1 MVNPPQPTGAVD
13 EQTRLYGEPL
23 AQIFRRVTTAFA
35 IPQSRLAEVIGLSA
49 PMLSQL
55 ASGRRVKIS
64 NPAVYGRLLRLD
76 ELTRHPAVVAG
87 DVAARTAGLA
97 EVAASQPALTT
108 RTAGGAIHPDP
119 DPDLDAVVGAL
130 ARLAPATTLADL
142 AAACP
147 EPRLA
152 DVLRRAAT
160 LADPG

>member
-1 MVNPPQPTGAVD
+1 MVNPPQPGGALD

-23 AQIFRRVTTAFA
+23 AGIFGRVLTAFA

-76 ELTRHPAVVAG
+76 ELTRHPDIVRG
-87 DVAARTAGLA
+87 DATARSAGLA

-108 RTAGGAIHPDP
+108 RNAGIDV
-119 DPDLDAVVGAL
+119 DLDA
-130 ARLAPATTLADL
+130 L
-142 AAACP
+142 AASLAGLASASVLAELAAGCTA
-147 EPRLA
+147 PRLA
-152 DVLRRAAT
+152 DVLRRAAAQ
-160 LADPG
+160 AD

>member
-1 MVNPPQPTGAVD
+1 MVNPPQPAGALD

-23 AQIFRRVTTAFA
+23 VAIFRRITTVFA

-76 ELTRHPAVVAG
+76 DLTRHPDILRG
-87 DVAARTAGLA
+87 DAAARTAGLA

-108 RTAGGAIHPDP
+108 RAAGGAD
-119 DPDLDAVVGAL
+119 DLETLAGAL
-130 ARLAPATTLADL
+130 ARLASPPVLADL
-142 AAACP
+142 AAVCP

-152 DVLRRAAT
+152 EVLRRAAAISSSST
-160 LADPG
+160 DGHG